1 VTAAG
6 RDPGRKLP
14 HWSRG
19 LSTEGK
25 AWKIVRSKMID
36 QTNVRIGLA
45 TAELRRRKAR
55 EQKFDRLLRLTDVVL
70 WQLEEMNRDGV
81 ASVPQNSQAAIVDKL
96 AAMPESLRR
105 LYRADGSVQLALDS
119 LFEMQQALFKARH
132 PEFDY
137 GETDELDPD

>member
-1 VTAAG
+1 
-6 RDPGRKLP
+6 
-14 HWSRG
+14 
-19 LSTEGK
+19 
-25 AWKIVRSKMID
+25 MID
-36 QTNVRIGLA
+36 QTNVRIGQA

-55 EQKFDRLLRLTDVVL
+55 EQKFDRLLKLTDVVL

-81 ASVPQNSQAAIVDKL
+81 SSVPDRRQAAIVDKL
-96 AAMPESLRR
+96 AGMPESLRR
-105 LYRADGSVQLALDS
+105 LYCSDGSVQCALDS

>member
-1 VTAAG
+1 
-6 RDPGRKLP
+6 
-14 HWSRG
+14 
-19 LSTEGK
+19 
-25 AWKIVRSKMID
+25 MID
-36 QTNVRIGLA
+36 QTNLRIGQA

-81 ASVPQNSQAAIVDKL
+81 AHVSDRRQAAIADRL
-96 AAMPESLRR
+96 AEMPESLRR
-105 LYRADGSVQLALDS
+105 MYVADGSVQSALDS

-137 GETDELDPD
+137 GELDELEPD

>member
-1 VTAAG
+1 
-6 RDPGRKLP
+6 
-14 HWSRG
+14 
-19 LSTEGK
+19 
-25 AWKIVRSKMID
+25 MID
-36 QTNVRIGLA
+36 QTNLRIGQA

-81 ASVPQNSQAAIVDKL
+81 AHVSDRRQAAIADRL
-96 AAMPESLRR
+96 AKMPESLRR
-105 LYRADGSVQLALDS
+105 MYCADGSVQCALDS

-137 GETDELDPD
+137 AELDELDPD

>member
-1 VTAAG
+1 
-6 RDPGRKLP
+6 
-14 HWSRG
+14 
-19 LSTEGK
+19 
-25 AWKIVRSKMID
+25 MIE
-36 QTNVRIGLA
+36 QTNLRIGQA

-81 ASVPQNSQAAIVDKL
+81 AHVSDRRQAAIADRL
-96 AAMPESLRR
+96 AKMPESLRR
-105 LYRADGSVQLALDS
+105 MYCADGSVQCALDS

-137 GETDELDPD
+137 AELDELDPD

>member
-1 VTAAG
+1 
-6 RDPGRKLP
+6 
-14 HWSRG
+14 
-19 LSTEGK
+19 
-25 AWKIVRSKMID
+25 MID
-36 QTNVRIGLA
+36 QTNLRIGQA

-81 ASVPQNSQAAIVDKL
+81 AHVPDRRQAAIADRL
-96 AAMPESLRR
+96 AEMPESLRR
-105 LYRADGSVQLALDS
+105 MYVADGSVQGALDS

-137 GETDELDPD
+137 GELDELEPD

>member
-1 VTAAG
+1 
-6 RDPGRKLP
+6 
-14 HWSRG
+14 
-19 LSTEGK
+19 
-25 AWKIVRSKMID
+25 MID

-45 TAELRRRKAR
+45 TDELRRRRAR

-81 ASVPQNSQAAIVDKL
+81 AHVPDRRQAAIVDRL
-96 AAMPESLRR
+96 AAMPEPLRR
-105 LYRADGSVQLALDS
+105 LYCADGSVQSALDS

-137 GETDELDPD
+137 GESEELEPD